1 MYSKFSEQARK
12 VLILA
17 KKSALNLDDDF
28 IEARHLLLGLV
39 KEKEGLA
46 HKILAENG
54 ITEEKI
60 LEKIHSKSGPKKQDG
75 YAGIGLT
82 PRSERIL
89 RVTIAEAKR
98 RGYNSIDTEHI
109 LLGLIQAGQKK
120 LLQIISEAG
129 GNLDKIKNE
138 LTKRLQNR
146 NNQII
151 QGKINKTKTRW
162 LDKFSRDLT
171 EQARNNRLDPVI
183 GRNKEIERIIQIL
196 SRRTK
201 NNPVLI
207 GNAGVGKTAIVEGL
221 ARRIKKGK
229 VFDLMFD
236 KRLVALDLGSIVA
249 GTKYRGEF
257 ERKMKAVINDIVNND
272 NIILFIDELHTI
284 IGAGGA
290 QGSIDA
296 ANMLKPGLASG
307 QLQVIGATTIDDYR
321 NYIET
326 DSALQRRF
334 QTVLVEENTPLE
346 TIEILKGL
354 KYYYEAHHQ
363 VKITEQAIEAAV
375 NLSDRYIPDRFLPDK
390 ALDLIDEA
398 GAKVRLKRSKKA
410 PVANNLS
417 QKLKKIMK
425 EKTTALK
432 NEEYE
437 KAADLKDIENKIENK
452 IEYIIDKNE
461 DTKKEN
467 NMPEVKEED
476 IAEIVS
482 SWTKIPLTTLKETEI
497 EKILHLEEK
506 LHERIIGQKKAVT
519 AVSRAIRRDKAGLK
533 NPDLPQGSFVF
544 LGPSGVGKTELAKTL
559 AEVVF
564 GSEETMVRIDMSEY
578 MEKHAVSRL
587 VGSPPGYVGHEKGG
601 QLIEPIRRHPYS
613 IVLFDEIEKAHPE
626 VFNILLQVLEE
637 GVLTDTHGRKV
648 DFKNTIIIMTSNV
661 GSDLIK
667 KQSQIG
673 FKRTNKIKENVKE
686 EYEVMKEKLI
696 DEFKNTFR
704 PEFINRLDEIIVFHA
719 LNKKHLKQIIDL
731 MLAEIKER
739 LRKKEIEIEITSGV
753 KDKIVEEG
761 FQPQLGA
768 RGLRSAIQKQIENPL
783 SKRILEK
790 SINYGDTIKV
800 RKKVKKIVFKKIN

>member
-1 MYSKFSEQARK
+1 MYSQFSEQARK
-12 VLILA
+12 VLILS
-17 KKSALNLDDDF
+17 KKAALNLDDDF

-120 LLQIISEAG
+120 ILQIISEAG

-196 SRRTK
+196 CRRTK

-346 TIEILKGL
+346 TIEILEGL
-354 KYYYEAHHQ
+354 KYYYEAHHR
-363 VKITEQAIEAAV
+363 VKITEQALEAAV

-390 ALDLIDEA
+390 AIDLIDEA
-398 GAKVRLKRSKKA
+398 GAKVRLKRGSEPPEIK
-410 PVANNLS
+410 NLE
-417 QKLKKIMK
+417 QKVK
-425 EKTTALK
+425 EIQTEKRTAVK
-432 NEEYE
+432 NEDFE
-437 KAADLKDIENKIENK
+437 KAAKLKEKENKIAKK
-452 IEYIIDKNE
+452 IEYIIDK
-461 DTKKEN
+461 DIKKEN
-467 NMPEVKEED
+467 TVAVKKED

-482 SWTKIPLTTLKETEI
+482 SWTKIPLTTIKETEI
-497 EKILHLEEK
+497 EKFLHLEER

-519 AVSRAIRRDKAGLK
+519 AVSRAIRRAKAGLK

-601 QLIEPIRRHPYS
+601 QLTEPIRRHPYS
-613 IVLFDEIEKAHPE
+613 IVLFDEIEKVHPE

-673 FKRTNKIKENVKE
+673 FKRTNKIKENGKE
-686 EYEVMKEKLI
+686 DYEVMKEKLI

-800 RKKVKKIVFKKIN
+800 RKKVKKIVFEKIN